1 MSEDWFRTTEWTAIA
16 QRDFEARLK
25 RARPYNRPQYLRA
38 KAIALREHGG
48 EAYRRAARQ
57 LNERIVR
64 DYPYSYLDLVV
75 AHEQL
80 GLIAEEEL
88 ALDDAM
94 DHYRRALH
102 LSDEGAPHGDAI
114 LRLPELL
121 IAGDPDSDRLEEAEA
136 ILARIDDQS
145 LAFSSQRFR
154 YRALRARLADRH
166 GDKDAAAALAQSAL
180 AEWRRAQP
188 DFHRHPD
195 LGWVRTTPEVIEEL
209 QRLSQ
214 LA

>member
-1 MSEDWFRTTEWTAIA
+1 MGEDWFRTTEWTAAA
-16 QRDFEARLK
+16 QRDFETRLK
-25 RARPYNRPQYLRA
+25 RARPHNRPQYLRA

-48 EAYRRAARQ
+48 DAHLRAARE

-64 DYPYSYLDLVV
+64 DYPDSHFDLVV

-80 GLIAEEEL
+80 GLIAEREH
-88 ALDDAM
+88 ALEDAIS
-94 DHYRRALH
+94 HYRRALH
-102 LSDEGAPHGDAI
+102 LSEEGAPQGDAF

-121 IAGDPDSDRLEEAEA
+121 VAGDLASDRVEEAEG

-154 YRALRARLADRH
+154 YRALRARLADRR
-166 GDKDAAAALAQSAL
+166 GDREAAAAFAESAL
-180 AEWRRAQP
+180 GEWHRAQP

-195 LGWVRTTPEVIEEL
+195 LGWVRTTPAVIEEL
-209 QRLSQ
+209 QRLSR